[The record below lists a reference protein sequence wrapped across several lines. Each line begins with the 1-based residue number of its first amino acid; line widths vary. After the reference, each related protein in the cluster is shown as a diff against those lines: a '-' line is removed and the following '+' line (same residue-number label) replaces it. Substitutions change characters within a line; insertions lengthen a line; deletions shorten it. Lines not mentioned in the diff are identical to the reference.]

1 MRKRVLVKK
10 GLREGRQQAV
20 LDSSGEQRGTEQG
33 ERRSQY
39 EKVRIYKAYFVSRF
53 FKIEG

>member
-1 MRKRVLVKK
+1 MLVKK